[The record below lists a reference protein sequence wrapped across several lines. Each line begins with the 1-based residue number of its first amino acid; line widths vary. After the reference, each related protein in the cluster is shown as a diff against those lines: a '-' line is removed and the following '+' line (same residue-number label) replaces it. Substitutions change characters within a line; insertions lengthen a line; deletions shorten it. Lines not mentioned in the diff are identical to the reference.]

1 MSRNFA
7 YLRVSTDSQSTE
19 QQLHVIEN
27 AGYKV
32 QANRVVS
39 ETISGTKPALKREG
53 FSRLFDRLEEGD
65 TVICNK
71 LDRLGRNNMDLQ
83 HTVNVLTESGVH
95 VVCLDLPVSNLSSS
109 EGKLMLQLFAT
120 FAEFERNRISER
132 TKDALAKKRA
142 NGVKLGRPKATGT
155 REIVQEYKARGI
167 SQGKVVKA
175 VGLSLSTVK
184 RHWNVN

>member
-7 YLRVSTDSQSTE
+7 YLRVSTDSQSTD
-19 QQLHVIEN
+19 QQLHAIES
-27 AGYKV
+27 AGYEV

-39 ETISGTKPALKREG
+39 ETISGTKPALQREE

-65 TVICNK
+65 TLICNK

-83 HTVNVLTESGVH
+83 TTINILTKAGVN
-95 VVCLDLPVSNLSSS
+95 VVCLDLPVSDLSSS

-132 TKDALAKKRA
+132 TKESLAKKKA
-142 NGVKLGRPKATGT
+142 TGFKLGRPEAIAT
-155 REIVQEYKARGI
+155 RETVQRHKTQGL

-175 VGLSLSTVK
+175 TGLSLSTVK
-184 RHWNVN
+184 RHWTL